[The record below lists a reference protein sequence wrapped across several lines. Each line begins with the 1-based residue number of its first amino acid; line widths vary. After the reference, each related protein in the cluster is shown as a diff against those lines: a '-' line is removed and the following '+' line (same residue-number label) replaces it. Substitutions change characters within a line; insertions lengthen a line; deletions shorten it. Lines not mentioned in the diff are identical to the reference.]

1 MREITDHQGRKFKT
15 CTEMCDFW
23 GVDLENYNCRVHSL
37 KWTKERALTTPVKT
51 RRKMK
56 LPTTDHKGR
65 TFESFEQLAR
75 HYAMCP
81 DTLKHRLK
89 KGMSLEQALTM
100 PVRRGQHVQCK
111 DHLGT
116 VYYTFTD
123 MCDHWGVK
131 FSTFISRLNRG
142 LSIEECLKKG
152 RIAVRLSDEE

>member
-1 MREITDHQGRKFKT
+1 MREITDHEGRKFKT
-15 CTEMCDFW
+15 CEEMCEFW

-37 KWTKERALTTPVKT
+37 KWTKERALTTPVKNRI
-51 RRKMK
+51 RRT
-56 LPTTDHKGR
+56 LPTVDHQGR
-65 TFESFEQLAR
+65 AFESFEQLAR

-100 PVRRGQHVQCK
+100 PVRRGQHVACK

-116 VYYTFTD
+116 VYCTFTD
-123 MCDHWGVK
+123 MCNHWRVK
-131 FSTFISRLNRG
+131 YTTFISRLNRG

-152 RIAVRLSDEE
+152 RICQRR

>member
-1 MREITDHQGRKFKT
+1 MREITDHQGRKFKS

-23 GVDLENYNCRVHSL
+23 GVDLDVYRCRVHSL
-37 KWTKERALTTPVKT
+37 KWTKERALTTLVKT
-51 RRKMK
+51 RIRIK
-56 LPTTDHKGR
+56 LQPTDHEGR

-89 KGMSLEQALTM
+89 KGMSLEQALTT
-100 PVRRGQHVQCK
+100 PVLRGQHVACK
-111 DHLGT
+111 DHLGN

-123 MCDHWGVK
+123 MCKHCGVK
-131 FSTFISRLNRG
+131 YTTFISRLNRG

-152 RIAVRLSDEE
+152 RICQRR

>member
-1 MREITDHQGRKFKT
+1 MREITDHQGRKFKS
-15 CTEMCDFW
+15 CEEMCDFW
-23 GVDLENYNCRVHSL
+23 GVDLDVYRCRVHSL
-37 KWTKERALTTPVKT
+37 KWTKERALTTLAKT
-51 RRKMK
+51 RVRRK
-56 LPTTDHKGR
+56 LPTTDHQGQ

-81 DTLKHRLK
+81 DTLKYRLK
-89 KGMSLEQALTM
+89 IGMSLEEALTM
-100 PVRRGQHVQCK
+100 PVRRGQHVTCK

-131 FSTFISRLNRG
+131 YSTFISRLSRG

-152 RIAVRLSDEE
+152 RIIVRLSDEE

>member
-15 CTEMCDFW
+15 CDEMCEFW
-23 GVDLENYNCRVHSL
+23 GVDLDVYRCRVHSL
-37 KWTKERALTTPVKT
+37 KWTKERALTTPAKT
-51 RRKMK
+51 RIRRT
-56 LPTTDHKGR
+56 LPTTDHQGR

-75 HYAMCP
+75 FYAMCP

-89 KGMSLEQALTM
+89 NGLSLEQALTI

-123 MCDHWGVK
+123 MCEHWQVK
-131 FSTFISRLNRG
+131 YSTFISRLNRG
-142 LSIEECLKKG
+142 LSIEECLKKN
-152 RIAVRLSDEE
+152 RICQKK